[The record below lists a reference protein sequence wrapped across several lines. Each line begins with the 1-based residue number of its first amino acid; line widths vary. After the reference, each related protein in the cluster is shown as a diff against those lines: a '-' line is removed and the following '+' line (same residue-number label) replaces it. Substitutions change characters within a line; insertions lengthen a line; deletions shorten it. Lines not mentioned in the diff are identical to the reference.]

1 MRKLLYLLIPL
12 LLVACVGRPDDP
24 WDPVLDPEEPEV
36 PEDPE
41 EAPETGTRFFQRTLA
56 LEFTGTWCQYCPN
69 MAKALDQAKEERPGR
84 FVEIAI
90 HYADDMATLEGDAIV
105 EQFKVSAYPTLIF
118 DMNESTRFNEQ
129 NPIRFTG
136 YIDGILARQEDAC
149 GIAVASEV
157 KGGLV
162 KVSVSMK
169 AVSGGAYSLVAALV
183 EDDIRVNQVGAGA
196 NYPCNAVL
204 RSILSPGVKGQ
215 PTGALKEG
223 ESFTAYF
230 SAKAPQEGAK
240 MRVVAWVL
248 RNGLAVNAATC
259 DVDGKCDYA
268 YEKDD

>member
-1 MRKLLYLLIPL
+1 MRKILYLIIPL
-12 LLVACVGRPDDP
+12 LLYACVGRPDDP
-24 WDPVLDPEEPEV
+24 WDPVLDPEDPEV
-36 PEDPE
+36 PEE
-41 EAPETGTRFFQRTLA
+41 VPETGTRFFQRTLA

-90 HYADDMATLEGDAIV
+90 HYADDLAAAEGDALV
-105 EQFKVSAYPTLIF
+105 EQYKVSAFPTLIF
-118 DMNESTRFNEQ
+118 DMNEGTLFNEQSSTRF
-129 NPIRFTG
+129 TD
-136 YIDGILARQEDAC
+136 YIDGILAREENAC

-157 KGGLV
+157 KGGQMN
-162 KVSVSMK
+162 VSVSMT
-169 AVSGGAYSLVAALV
+169 AASAGAYSLVAALV

-215 PTGALKEG
+215 PTGTLSSG
-223 ESFTAYF
+223 ESFTAHF

-259 DVDGKCDYA
+259 DVDGKTDYA
-268 YEKDD
+268 YEKDN